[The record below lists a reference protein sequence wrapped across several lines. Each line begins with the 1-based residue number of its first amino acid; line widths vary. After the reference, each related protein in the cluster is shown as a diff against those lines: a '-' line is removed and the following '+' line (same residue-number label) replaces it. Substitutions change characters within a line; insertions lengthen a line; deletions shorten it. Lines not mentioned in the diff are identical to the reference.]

1 MVFWPNLRR
10 IGGYVFSEIGHL
22 FIPIFGPFLHFF
34 DNFWPVFGYKSQKH
48 TKLDPLGAKRTKEIE
63 KIGSEALLQIR
74 VPKQPK
80 IHPWA
85 KKHPKIELDG

>member
-1 MVFWPNLRR
+1 MFFQKLA
-10 IGGYVFSEIGHL
+10 ICSY
-22 FIPIFGPFLHFF
+22 PFLALFGIF
-34 DNFWPVFGYKSQKH
+34 DNFWPVFGCKSQKH
-48 TKLDPLGAKRTKEIE
+48 TKLDPLGAKRTKEIG